1 MYFPLH
7 LKRPKSHIL
16 ADFASFVRV
25 QECVLNQ
32 LALSIQVEDA
42 WLGEGVKWYD
52 LI

>member
-1 MYFPLH
+1 MQGFFPL
-7 LKRPKSHIL
+7 KTMQPQIM
-16 ADFASFVRV
+16 ANFASCVRV
-25 QECVLNQ
+25 WECVLNQ